1 MSKILTINNVHAYID
16 ENGVAQLNLEDCAR
30 GLGFTEKAASGN
42 ETIRWRTVKS
52 YLSSFNTI
60 ATTCDDVPDFIPEN
74 IFYRLAMK
82 AKNETAEKFQSIVC
96 DEILPQIRKTGSYN
110 KIPQTYA
117 EALRLAADQAEQ
129 IEQQKSQ
136 LIEAQ
141 PKVEFFEAV
150 AGSKDAISINE
161 VAKVLA
167 IKNMGRNKLFEF
179 LRNNK
184 ILMNN
189 NQPYQKYV
197 DCGYFRV
204 IEQKFNKPS
213 GETCINIKTLVYQK
227 GVDYIRKLVE
237 NKEDKQ

>member
-16 ENGVAQLNLEDCAR
+16 GNGVAQLNLEDCAR

-96 DEILPQIRKTGSYN
+96 DEILPVIRKTGTYSI
-110 KIPQTYA
+110 IPKDYGS
-117 EALRLAADQAEQ
+117 ALRELAATWER
-129 IEQQKSQ
+129 EQQALK
-136 LIEAQ
+136 LLEIAQ
-141 PKVEFFEAV
+141 PKIEFFDAV
-150 AGSKDAISINE
+150 ADSKDAVEMNA

-167 IKNMGRNKLFEF
+167 FPKMGRNNLFEF
-179 LRNNK
+179 LRNQK

-189 NQPYQKYV
+189 NQPFQKFI
-197 DCGYFRV
+197 DNGYFRV
-204 IEQKFNKPS
+204 IEQKYMRK
-213 GETCINIKTLVYQK
+213 GEQCITFKTLVYNK
-227 GVDYIRKLVE
+227 GLDYIRKMLNRE
-237 NKEDKQ
+237 LAGI